1 MQVNILEAKNR
12 LSELAGGGTILKPLI
27 VAQIPH
33 LTPQSTPHSSVIPAQ
48 AGNHSETFDRCTN
61 PTSNAAIHTPP
72 QRHPG
77 AGREPF

>member
-48 AGNHSETFDRCTN
+48 AGNRAPAMAHKQRGGSPRQDQ
-61 PTSNAAIHTPP
+61 P
-72 QRHPG
+72 QIL
-77 AGREPF
+77 